1 MYTFE
6 KKEEERYLTK
16 AIYAYGINKNIYN
29 PFYLLD
35 DNLIFYCVGTNGV
48 LHSIIEKK
56 QTFLLSH
63 ENSYGIICLGI
74 SSDKKLLAL
83 GEKSVNKP
91 YISIFSN
98 NTHKLI
104 KRLTLEIS
112 DNASRIMNIC
122 FSSKNKY
129 IYCITNGN
137 TKSLFL
143 CYDWLKEK
151 LMFSKIFPFSLFS
164 NICGI
169 YINPHNS
176 SYIALLSISVLKNI
190 IDIDSINDEGKT
202 EVCVSI
208 DNDKNI
214 KDPKKETIKNKDNYN
229 IDNINNIDGIVSNYE
244 VRNIFLYHN
253 VDKNLDDIVIK
264 NKKLEK
270 IDNNFTNC
278 CWLND
283 GILLLINKNN
293 YIIFYDVKKEKLKI
307 YNKHVSSQE
316 IIKVISMNKG
326 FSVFDNYFIY
336 IYEKS
341 PDLSV
346 HLCYLLKYYIRFNYN
361 ILYNSYCLFSSCEK
375 MLYFLEKD
383 GNIKRYDVSK
393 RKVLFVNNEKVN
405 YESLRNKTNKKED
418 LKYINKKDDLK
429 NINNKDDLKNTNNK
443 DDLKNTNN
451 KDDLKNTNN
460 KDDLKNTNNKDDLK
474 NTKNKDH
481 LNNTNKE
488 CDENDL
494 IHNSNNNFD
503 NINNTSYI
511 HKSCNGNF
519 SGDENGKEE
528 DNFDLETVVYNIGS
542 SRIND
547 FDVCLKHPLIILCYD
562 DNMIRIVNYRKKEV
576 VLENS
581 FNNEPL
587 HLSIHC
593 SGHLLMVAFTDKLRI
608 FHILYNK
615 LKIKKEFFLKNC
627 SCCKYSNGGNFMAV
641 SKISTIYIYKT
652 YTYELLYVL
661 KSHVNYISDIIW
673 SNNDFSI
680 FSIGQDG
687 YFFEYSLY
695 NNGNKMIEVLQKEKK
710 FLCIDLEFLDDMNKK
725 NFNGECNNLDKKQKK
740 YDNEYKSLNNL
751 TSNEIK
757 NIYISSDDKTIKQFC
772 NSKMECVL
780 ECEYIINK
788 ILLYKNKFLIATYH
802 NGYFSRIRF
811 YTLPLSGIYLEIPC
825 HILTC
830 VNLKFDINM
839 ELLFSCSK
847 DGSIYIFSI
856 EKVEN
861 AFIFSQNMKNNQ
873 IDMNKQIY
881 SKDNIYNQHDQNDT
895 INVYADNNNTNEI
908 YEDNM
913 KTKRDILNYDDID
926 RINKIENKKKNVH
939 MNNTNDCNNN
949 NNNNNN
955 NKCDTFNSTIPNNN
969 GGDLDDHL
977 RSPKELCLSDFNNDS
992 FKNDNNKNVNLSKEQ
1007 MKLLQNNI
1015 LLYDLSNRINYS
1027 LNEEEKDNEEILI
1040 DFFYVQ
1046 KKNKEYLELEK
1057 KINNL
1062 KNQMDL
1068 EMKNKESIYKNELKK
1083 LKKEKNLEIKNLIKI
1098 NKSLVKE
1105 KEKMENTCKESLYEL
1120 EEKHTYFVNQL
1131 NSQFYLTNKICEEKF
1146 LKVQEEFDLYK
1157 KNSTTE
1163 ILELKDQH
1171 QIQLKE
1177 LQREKDE
1184 QVQKKE
1190 DYLQNC
1196 IMKYDN
1202 LQKEKEQYIK
1212 QMEEEVDEEILMI
1225 TKKYENQIEQLK
1237 KDKYDLMGKFK
1248 LYEHIESELKENIQE
1263 EKDKFIKNNITAKR
1277 LHENID
1283 NLKVDL
1289 SNLKD
1294 NIATKEKEIESKNS
1308 EIMNLNKKNE
1318 ELEKV
1323 KIVLTQKIK
1332 NLESNLSPKES
1343 EIKIMREKIDEMAK
1357 CFENNH
1363 KKRVNLQIEINEY
1376 KMKIK
1381 FLHDD
1386 LLNYNKTIMN
1396 YEKILK
1402 NLQDHIKECYL
1413 HLHDK
1418 KIFNSSFLNLYNKF
1432 HKVNDV
1438 QNYDAKNVFSEY
1450 IRQKEY
1456 LENMIEVLKDK
1467 LHKETEAFRN
1477 EKIKMMNENS
1487 LLLKEINDL
1496 KMDLNFLKSECHEAQ
1511 LQNRKMKFLKKRS
1524 ESKERKKEKKKNKED
1539 NEEKNIDIQ

>member
-1 MYTFE
+1 MMYTFE

-29 PFYLLD
+29 PFYILD
-35 DNLIFYCVGTNGV
+35 DNSIFYCVGTNGV

-56 QTFLLSH
+56 QKFLLSH
-63 ENSYGIICLGI
+63 ESSYGIICLGI
-74 SSDKKLLAL
+74 SFDKKLLAL

-98 NTHKLI
+98 GTHKLI
-104 KRLTLEIS
+104 KRLTLDIS

-164 NICGI
+164 NICEI
-169 YINPHNS
+169 CINPHNS
-176 SYIALLSISVLKNI
+176 SYIALLSISVLKNV
-190 IDIDSINDEGKT
+190 IDIDPINDEVKT
-202 EVCVSI
+202 EECVSMN
-208 DNDKNI
+208 NDKKK
-214 KDPKKETIKNKDNYN
+214 KDRKKEDVKNKDNYN
-229 IDNINNIDGIVSNYE
+229 VNCNNNNNMDINSIDNIDDKSSNNE

-307 YNKHVSSQE
+307 YNKHVSSKE
-316 IIKVISMNKG
+316 IIKVISMTKG
-326 FSVFDNYFIY
+326 FAVFDNYFIY
-336 IYEKS
+336 VYEKS
-341 PDLSV
+341 SDLSMP
-346 HLCYLLKYYIRFNYN
+346 LCYLLKYYVRFNYN
-361 ILYNSYCLFSSCEK
+361 ILYNSYCLFSPCEK

-383 GNIKRYDVSK
+383 GNIKRYDVAK
-393 RKVLFVNNEKVN
+393 RKVAFVNNEKVN
-405 YESLRNKTNKKED
+405 YESLRNKTNMKED
-418 LKYINKKDDLK
+418 LK
-429 NINNKDDLKNTNNK
+429 T
-443 DDLKNTNN
+443 
-451 KDDLKNTNN
+451 
-460 KDDLKNTNNKDDLK
+460 
-474 NTKNKDH
+474 
-481 LNNTNKE
+481 TNKE
-488 CDENDL
+488 CDDTNL
-494 IHNSNNNFD
+494 INNNNNNNNNNYD
-503 NINNTSYI
+503 KINCTSYI
-511 HKSCNGNF
+511 HKSCNESF

-528 DNFDLETVVYNIGS
+528 DHFDLETVVYNIGS
-542 SRIND
+542 SKIND
-547 FDVCLKHPLIILCYD
+547 FDVCLKHPLIILCYE
-562 DNMIRIVNYRKKEV
+562 DNMIRILNYRKKEV

-673 SNNDFSI
+673 SSNDFSI

-725 NFNGECNNLDKKQKK
+725 NVYGEGNNLDKKPKK

-825 HILTC
+825 HILNC

-861 AFIFSQNMKNNQ
+861 AFIFSQNMKSNQ
-873 IDMNKQIY
+873 VDINK
-881 SKDNIYNQHDQNDT
+881 NIYPNGNKYNLHDQNET
-895 INVYADNNNTNEI
+895 INLYEHNNNDNKTNET
-908 YEDNM
+908 YGDDM
-913 KTKRDILNYDDID
+913 KKKRDILNNDDID

-939 MNNTNDCNNN
+939 LHNGDDNNN

-955 NKCDTFNSTIPNNN
+955 RGDNLNSCSEHMKNNNNNSNNSHIFNSPIQHND
-969 GGDLDDHL
+969 GGGHHDDLT
-977 RSPKELCLSDFNNDS
+977 SPKELCLSDLNNDS
-992 FKNDNNKNVNLSKEQ
+992 FKKNDNKNVNLSKEQ

-1015 LLYDLSNRINYS
+1015 LLYDLSNKINYS

-1083 LKKEKNLEIKNLIKI
+1083 LKKEKNLEIRNLMKI

-1131 NSQFYLTNKICEEKF
+1131 NSQFYLTNKISEEKF
-1146 LKVQEEFDLYK
+1146 LKVQEEFNLYK

-1163 ILELKDQH
+1163 ILELKNQH
-1171 QIQLKE
+1171 QIQIKE

-1225 TKKYENQIEQLK
+1225 TKKYENEIDQLK

-1263 EKDKFIKNNITAKR
+1263 EKDKFIKNNITTKR

-1294 NIATKEKEIESKNS
+1294 NIARKEKEIESKNS

-1343 EIKIMREKIDEMAK
+1343 EIKVMREKIDEMAK

-1524 ESKERKKEKKKNKED
+1524 ESKERKKEKKENKEN